1 MIYSQVSVIVYGKI
15 LDENYIK
22 LNMKYTVPAYC
33 RNDAPSDG
41 IPGGFFV
48 PQIQSEKGLKKW
60 EERQ

>member
-33 RNDAPSDG
+33 RSDAPSDG

-48 PQIQSEKGLKKW
+48 PQI
-60 EERQ
+60 